1 MESLKKEVQRLE
13 EKIDNNAFMI
23 VNNMNRLHSH
33 EEQINENSQKIEEN
47 SFALEILGDQRKS
60 VKRLY
65 WALII
70 VSIILLLSIIEKF
83 I

>member
-13 EKIDNNAFMI
+13 EKIDNNAVMI
-23 VNNMNRLHSH
+23 VSNMNRLHSH
-33 EEQINENSQKIEEN
+33 EEQINENSQRIEKN
-47 SFALEILGDQRKS
+47 SFALEIMKEQKKS
-60 VKRLY
+60 IKRLY
-65 WALII
+65 WALMI